1 MPARIQ
7 QHRRQFLQ
15 SVAALSFVGGA
26 SAFSSSR
33 DDSSRSSSDHV
44 AWVGESLKRMLTVSP
59 GMNREQLMLVYTTE
73 GGISFALQRTFV
85 SRDCPFFKVDVTF
98 CRTPAVDANASRDQF
113 SQELDDDVIARIS
126 RPYLQ
131 FSIMD

>member
-33 DDSSRSSSDHV
+33 DDSRSSSDHV
-44 AWVGESLKRMLTVSP
+44 AWVGESLKRMLTVKP
-59 GMNREQLMLVYTTE
+59 GMTREQLMLVYTTE

-98 CRTPAVDANASRDQF
+98 RRTPGVDANASRDQF